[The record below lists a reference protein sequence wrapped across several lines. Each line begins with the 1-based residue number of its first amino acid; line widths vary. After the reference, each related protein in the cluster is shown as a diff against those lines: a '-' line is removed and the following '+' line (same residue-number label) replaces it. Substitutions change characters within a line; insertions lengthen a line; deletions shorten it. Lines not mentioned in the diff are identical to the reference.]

1 MNAEEQQVQEVEVV
15 LTRGRFDSVQAEQ
28 ALCNEALESGSFDTM
43 SDAEWVEMCRRAAAG
58 ERMDAT
64 AE

>member
-1 MNAEEQQVQEVEVV
+1 MSADEQQVQEVEVV
-15 LTRGRFDSVQAEQ
+15 TRGRFDSVQAEQ
-28 ALCNEALESGSFDTM
+28 ALCNQALESGSFDTM

-58 ERMDAT
+58 ERMNAT